1 MTHEIVIPDLHFGA
15 RDELSRWGGVDL
27 SDFKE
32 ELMLGTGFS
41 YLGGEEGQFWLGS
54 GVWSGRYVVK
64 HDSLERLERFVSQ
77 EISDL
82 HGVFAVVL
90 EGRDVQL
97 DKTVML
103 KILKS
108 VYLKPEHTQKRSDF
122 FKEGRLLSMLDH
134 PNIVKAEGF
143 SFIPHSDKLLPVII
157 MEYAGEKIDE
167 SSYREGDYIFK
178 DEIARLLTQIASA
191 LDYCHEKGL
200 IHMDVKAS
208 NILLNKGVYKLID
221 FGSVQEGRELGDKLL
236 GARCYMAPEGWRAAA
251 LGFWTELT
259 GKVDQHCLALLAY
272 DLLGGNILSA
282 FKEYGDRKIIWKEK
296 HLFEWQW
303 LNEAG
308 MPSKEVYEV
317 LQRGCAFKPEDRYE
331 TCAGF
336 ARALVE
342 VLKV

>member
-15 RDELSRWGGVDL
+15 RDELFRRGGVDL

-54 GVWSGRYVVK
+54 GAWSGRYVVK
-64 HDSLERLERFVSQ
+64 YDSLERLERFVSE

-108 VYLKPEHTQKRSDF
+108 VYLKPEHIQKRSDF

-143 SFIPHSDKLLPVII
+143 SFIPHSGKLLPVII

-178 DEIARLLTQIASA
+178 DEIAGLLTQIASA
-191 LDYCHEKGL
+191 LDYCHGKGL
-200 IHMDVKAS
+200 IHMDVKVD
-208 NILLNKGVYKLID
+208 NILLNKGVHKLID
-221 FGSVQEGRELGDKLL
+221 FGSVQEGRELGDDLT
-236 GARCYMAPEGWRAAA
+236 GAKCYMAPEAWGASWA
-251 LGFWTELT
+251 ELT

-272 DLLGGNILSA
+272 ELLGGNIFSA
-282 FKEYGDRKIIWKEK
+282 FKIYASRRTIELEK
-296 HLFEWQW
+296 HFNEWQW
-303 LNEAG
+303 LNGAG

-336 ARALVE
+336 ARALVK
-342 VLKV
+342 VLKA

>member
-1 MTHEIVIPDLHFGA
+1 MTHEVVIPDLHFGA

-41 YLGGEEGQFWLGS
+41 YLDGEEGQFWLGS

-64 HDSLERLERFVSQ
+64 YDSLERLERFVSE

-82 HGVFAVVL
+82 HGVFAVAL

-143 SFIPHSDKLLPVII
+143 SFIPHLDKLLPVII
-157 MEYAGEKIDE
+157 MEYAGEEVDE
-167 SSYREGDYIFK
+167 YSYRWGDYIFK
-178 DEIARLLTQIASA
+178 KEIASLLTQIASA

-208 NILLNKGVYKLID
+208 NILLNKDVHKLID
-221 FGSVQEGRELGDKLL
+221 FGSIQEGRELGDDLT
-236 GARCYMAPEGWRAAA
+236 GARCYMAPEAWGGSGA
-251 LGFWTELT
+251 ELT

-272 DLLGGNILSA
+272 ELLGGNILSA
-282 FKEYGDRKIIWKEK
+282 FKIYGGRSIIELEK
-296 HLFEWQW
+296 HFNEWQW

-336 ARALVE
+336 ARALVK
-342 VLKV
+342 VLKA